1 MVQLRPL
8 ALLTLSALLLAGCGS
23 SSRSSKPAASTVA
36 SSTSAA
42 TTTIASTTST
52 TAATTTP
59 PPPLP
64 ANFVPVS
71 FETFEQG
78 QGSPRGFAQGAHELH
93 VATAADWTLF
103 WPTHNTSSR
112 PPRVDFSQE
121 TIVGSFM
128 AQIGGQQHFT
138 QVIGVERD
146 ANSED
151 LRATVREF
159 RLGAWKPN
167 TRILTA
173 PYHLVRCETAVDGT
187 GSLAVT
193 RQTQLDF
200 ETLLAG
206 SDSALGANDPT
217 YKGGLHVFRDA
228 GSFATFFA
236 QVRPGQRPPGFD
248 FTNEMIVAVMGPRIP
263 RFGNT
268 VETRRLIHDP
278 TTDEIRVIFRVN
290 PYSGGAAPPRAIE
303 TPFQF
308 LRVTR
313 STGTIR
319 AETAAQV
326 TQSRPSS
333 GLARLFTGTKTESHL
348 VRSAAALANL
358 WASHVGGTPPVIDFS
373 KDQVLIAFEPNTTGR
388 SVSIARAVLLEDDEL
403 SVTVNTQLSSIT
415 RDPRFSYVT
424 VTKTRGPVTFET
436 VDVTPRP

>member
-1 MVQLRPL
+1 MIHVRPSS
-8 ALLTLSALLLAGCGS
+8 LLVLSALLVAGCGS

-42 TTTIASTTST
+42 TTTVASTTTST
-52 TAATTTP
+52 AVTT

-64 ANFVPVS
+64 ASFQPVS
-71 FETFEQG
+71 YETFEQG
-78 QGSPRGFAQGAHELH
+78 QGSPRGFAQGAHEVQ
-93 VATAADWTLF
+93 VATDADWTLF
-103 WPTHNTSSR
+103 WPTHNTSTR
-112 PPRVDFSQE
+112 PPRVDFSQN

-146 ANSED
+146 VNGED

-173 PYHLVRCETAVDGT
+173 PYHLVSCETAVDGT

-193 RQTQLDF
+193 RQTQLDY
-200 ETLLAG
+200 ETLLSG
-206 SDSALGANDPT
+206 SDSALGANDPA
-217 YKGGLHVFRDA
+217 YLGGLHVFRDA
-228 GSFATFFA
+228 GAFATFFA
-236 QVRPGQRPPGFD
+236 TVRPGQRPPGFD

-278 TTDEIRVIFRVN
+278 TTDEIRVIYRVN

-303 TPFQF
+303 TPYQF

-319 AETAAQV
+319 AETATAV
-326 TQSRPSS
+326 TQSRPTT
-333 GLARLFTGTKTESHL
+333 GLGRLFTGTQTESH
-348 VRSAAALANL
+348 VIRSAAALASL
-358 WASHVGGTPPVIDFS
+358 WASHIGGTPPVIDFTQN
-373 KDQVLIAFEPNTTGR
+373 QVLIAFEPNTSGR
-388 SVSIARAVLLEDDEL
+388 SVSVARAVLLEDDEL
-403 SVTVNTQLSSIT
+403 AVTVNTQLSSIT

-424 VTKTRGPVTFET
+424 VAKTRGPVTFET

>member
-8 ALLTLSALLLAGCGS
+8 AFLVLSALLVAGCGN

-36 SSTSAA
+36 SSTSA
-42 TTTIASTTST
+42 TTTTVASTTTST
-52 TAATTTP
+52 TVVVL
-59 PPPLP
+59 PPLP
-64 ANFVPVS
+64 ANFQPVS

-78 QGSPRGFAQGAHELH
+78 QGSPRGFAQGAHELQ
-93 VATAADWTLF
+93 VATNADWTLF

-112 PPRVDFSQE
+112 PPLVDFSQD

-151 LRATVREF
+151 LHATVREF

-187 GSLAVT
+187 GTLDVT
-193 RQTQLDF
+193 RQTQLDY
-200 ETLLAG
+200 ETFLSG
-206 SDSALGANDPT
+206 SDSALGANDPA
-217 YKGGLHVFRDA
+217 YLGGLHVFRD
-228 GSFATFFA
+228 GTTFAAFFA
-236 QVRPGQRPPGFD
+236 QVRPNQRPPAFD

-278 TTDEIRVIFRVN
+278 TTDEIRAIYRVN
-290 PYSGGAAPPRAIE
+290 PYRGGAAPPRAIE

-319 AETAAQV
+319 AEAATAF
-326 TQSRPSS
+326 TQSRPQT
-333 GLARLFTGTKTESHL
+333 GLGRLFTGTTTETH
-348 VRSAAALANL
+348 VIRSAAELATL
-358 WASHVGGTPPVIDFS
+358 WASHVGGTPPTIDFRQN
-373 KDQVLIAFEPNTTGR
+373 QVLIVFEPSASSR
-388 SVSIARAVLLEDDEL
+388 SVAVAGSVLLEDDEL
-403 SVTVNTQLSSIT
+403 AVTINTQLTGPI
-415 RDPRFSYVT
+415 RDPRFAFVT
-424 VTKTRGPVTFET
+424 TARTRGPVTFET